1 MFRDCAPAQL
11 SLLAGLYNCLFCFI
25 ACEPT
30 LKISVDNVW
39 KRCLSHEFQM
49 SCHVSWQWHDCL
61 DRFLSSL
68 DDWTTST
75 ECWWSACRGKQMS
88 NINFSACGLRSYVLF
103 YNLGYINGLARQ
115 AIQKDSSTPFKP
127 SPCNCFWFLGLNLTH
142 INRCSRWVIRKRALS
157 RY

>member
-75 ECWWSACRGKQMS
+75 ECWWSVCRRKQMS
-88 NINFSACGLRSYVLF
+88 SINFTACGLPTYVCCFITWVILMAW
-103 YNLGYINGLARQ
+103 LGR
-115 AIQKDSSTPFKP
+115 PFKRTARLLL
-127 SPCNCFWFLGLNLTH
+127 SHHLATVFGFWVSIWLT
-142 INRCSRWVIRKRALS
+142 
-157 RY
+157 